1 MENQVFE
8 SSNLFEVS
16 KQSFVT
22 VGGISKNCIR
32 LFPRNQKKVTSQ
44 DIFSEIVVE

>member
-32 LFPRNQKKVTSQ
+32 LFPRNQKRLHLK
-44 DIFSEIVVE
+44 IYFSEIVVE